1 MVRLL
6 DHFVIGVK
14 AVWDTGT
21 SGIKKMNPAFFVDKE
36 RDRYER
42 KLTSGVILATPLV
55 YREIPHMPIDPGIP
69 TPRRYVSHDD
79 IQAMV
84 MQGYPWGQDQYNP
97 STNENVFSYVTVADY
112 GRMIDVK
119 VGNQVYFHPS
129 VTEEDNY
136 LGEHGDVAL
145 FKAAVTEIVFSE
157 GIPQGGYVI
166 LKPVPV
172 SQASL
177 ITSLDPEDA
186 EKLGTVAYAR
196 SGSEFTLGMFV
207 MFVDNANWE
216 FWIGD
221 ERYYA
226 MREDEII
233 LIGQSEPASVE

>member
-1 MVRLL
+1 MIRLL
-6 DHFVIGVK
+6 DHFVIAVK
-14 AVWDTGT
+14 AVWDEGS
-21 SGIKKMNPAFFVDKE
+21 SGIRKMNPAFFIDKE

-42 KLTSGVILATPLV
+42 KLTSGIILNKPLV
-55 YREIPHMPIDPGIP
+55 YRETPHMPLDPGIP

-84 MQGYPWGQDQYNP
+84 MQGYPWGQEQYNP

-119 VGNQVYFHPS
+119 IGSTVYFHPS

-136 LGEHGDVAL
+136 LGEHDGMAL
-145 FKAAVTEIVFSE
+145 FKAAVTEIVFSD

-166 LKPVPV
+166 LKPMAME
-172 SQASL
+172 QASL
-177 ITSLDPEDA
+177 ITSLDPEDS

-196 SGSEFTLGMFV
+196 SGSEFTTGMLV

-216 FWIGD
+216 FWIEG

-233 LIGQSEPASVE
+233 LTGQSEPASAG